1 MTAKKRML
9 IVDDEAIVH
18 SAVRMI
24 LRREIEIVDKMS
36 AEEADRDLAG
46 ELEAGG
52 FDIVLLD
59 VKMPGVPDGV
69 DFFRQL
75 QAIDPAHAPA
85 VVMMTGDPHIAK
97 VLGSSLR
104 TTCLAKPFSGEELR
118 AAINAVLPDAIGPG
132 RQPAMGIREGA

>member
-1 MTAKKRML
+1 ML

-24 LRREIEIVDKMS
+24 LRRELDIVDKMS

-46 ELEAGG
+46 ALAAGE

-75 QAIDPAHAPA
+75 QEIDPARMPA

-97 VLGSSLR
+97 VLGASLR
-104 TTCLAKPFSGEELR
+104 TTCLAKPFSADELR
-118 AAINAVLPDAIGPG
+118 AAITAVLPDANLSV
-132 RQPAMGIREGA
+132 RQPAVGLRGGA

>member
-1 MTAKKRML
+1 ML

-24 LRREIEIVDKMS
+24 LRRDVDIVDTMS
-36 AEEADRDLAG
+36 AEEALRDLEG
-46 ELEAGG
+46 ELEAGA

-69 DFFRQL
+69 DFFRRL
-75 QAIDPAHAPA
+75 QEIDASRAPA
-85 VVMMTGDPHIAK
+85 VIMMTGDPHIAK

-104 TTCLAKPFSGEELR
+104 TTCLAKPFSSDELR
-118 AAINAVLPDAIGPG
+118 AAVAAIVLPASLAPCDEAT
-132 RQPAMGIREGA
+132 GIRGSA